1 MQSTV
6 SLIFKKKVVNLAMPE
21 QKNVNELIQII
32 QPGHRV
38 FVHGGAATPFAL
50 IRGLVEQA
58 SRFKNVE
65 LIHLHTLGDA
75 PYADLKY
82 RDNFKVTNLFV
93 GPNMRSRMN
102 YENIDYLPCFLS
114 EIPALFRSGKRPLD
128 VALIHVSS
136 PDRHGFCTLGVSVDV
151 AKAAVDSAKII
162 IAQVNKQM
170 PRVHG
175 DGVIHI
181 SKIHHFVEVDE
192 AIPESPIATLTEID
206 KAIGKFVAQIIQDGS
221 TLQVGIGGVPDA
233 ILAALKNHRHL
244 GVHSEMWSD
253 GILELIKCGA
263 VDNSEKKVHPGKTV
277 SGFVIGTK
285 SLYDYIHD
293 NPSVVQLDTAYVNS
307 PNIIARNP
315 KVVAINSAVEID
327 LTGQVCA
334 DSVGGRI
341 ISGVGGQMDF
351 MRGASLSPGGKP
363 LIALSSRT
371 KRGESRIVPT
381 LKTGAGVV
389 TTRAHV
395 HHIITEYGAVDLFGK
410 TLSERAKALIGI
422 SHPEDREILSK
433 KWHDHM
439 KNNF

>member
-1 MQSTV
+1 MKEALSIMPAPQKLNDLLQS
-6 SLIFKKKVVNLAMPE
+6 
-21 QKNVNELIQII
+21 IQSNN
-32 QPGHRV
+32 RV
-38 FVHGGAATPFAL
+38 FIHGGAATPFTL
-50 IRGLVEQA
+50 IRGLIEQA
-58 SRFKNVE
+58 PRLKNVE
-65 LIHLHTLGDA
+65 LIHLHTVGDA
-75 PYADLKY
+75 PYTDPKY
-82 RDNFKVTNLFV
+82 KDSFKVTNLFV
-93 GPNMRSRMN
+93 GANMRGRMN

-114 EIPALFRSGKRPLD
+114 EIPMLFRSGKRPLD
-128 VALIHVSS
+128 VALLHVSP
-136 PDRHGFCTLGVSVDV
+136 PDQHGFCTLGVSVDV

-181 SKIHHFVEVDE
+181 SKIHHFIEVDE
-192 AIPESPIATLTEID
+192 AIPESPIANLTEVD
-206 KAIGKFVAQIIQDGS
+206 KAIGKFAAQIIQDGS
-221 TLQVGIGGVPDA
+221 TLQVGIGSVPDA
-233 ILAALKNHRHL
+233 ILASLKNHRHL

-253 GILELIKCGA
+253 GVLELIKCGA

-285 SLYDYIHD
+285 ALYDYIHD

-334 DSVGGRI
+334 DSIGSRI

-351 MRGASLSPGGKP
+351 MRGASLSSGGQP

-371 KRGESRIVPT
+371 KKGGSRIVPV

-410 TLSERAKALIGI
+410 TLSERAKALISI
-422 SHPEDREILSK
+422 SHPEDREHLAK
-433 KWHDHM
+433 AWHDQM
-439 KNNF
+439 KTIF